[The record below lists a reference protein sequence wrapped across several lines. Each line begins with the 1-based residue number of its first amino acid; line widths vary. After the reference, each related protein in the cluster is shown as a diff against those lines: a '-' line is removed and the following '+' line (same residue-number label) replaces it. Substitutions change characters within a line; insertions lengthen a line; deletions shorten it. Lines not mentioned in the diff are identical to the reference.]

1 MEEINHSDKGKKLRK
16 KIKSTTL
23 KVIHGLKSKD
33 VIELVESLEGLRI
46 DYDHLYYYEHTGL
59 VVPSIRAG
67 QGRGKPKLYSV
78 EDFIILRW
86 LIILQ
91 KKGVSVK
98 RFREV
103 VDFLKMKMPD
113 VLKRPQNWVLFTD
126 GNKVQFFDKV
136 SSRTVEIL
144 EDSGQYLFAFPL
156 EKVIRE
162 SKEEIKRIFE
172 KKNRKPT

>member
-1 MEEINHSDKGKKLRK
+1 
-16 KIKSTTL
+16 
-23 KVIHGLKSKD
+23 
-33 VIELVESLEGLRI
+33 
-46 DYDHLYYYEHTGL
+46 
-59 VVPSIRAG
+59 
-67 QGRGKPKLYSV
+67 
-78 EDFIILRW
+78 
-86 LIILQ
+86 
-91 KKGVSVK
+91 
-98 RFREV
+98 
-103 VDFLKMKMPD
+103 MKMPD